1 VERLKMPTGAAL
13 YLGLLAL
20 YGAERVAEL
29 FLSRR
34 NAKRAFAQGGREV
47 GRRHFRVMSALHTL
61 FLFSCG
67 LEVLLL
73 RRGFPPVL
81 GWIALGGCALAQ
93 ALRYWAIAT
102 LGARWNVRVIVVPGV
117 APVTSGP
124 YRFIRHPNYVAVVLE
139 LLLLPLVH
147 GAYLTALVFTLANA
161 ALLAVRIRAE
171 ERALG
176 AAYADAFA
184 ARPRFLPHLKG

>member
-1 VERLKMPTGAAL
+1 MQTSVAL

-20 YGAERVAEL
+20 FAAERVFEL

-34 NAKRAFAQGGREV
+34 NAARALAQGGIEV
-47 GRRHFRVMSALHTL
+47 GQRHFRVMSALHTL
-61 FLFSCG
+61 FFLSCG

-73 RRGFPPVL
+73 HRGFPPVL
-81 GWIALGGCALAQ
+81 GWIALGGCAFAQ

-102 LGARWNVRVIVVPGV
+102 LGPRWNVRVIVVPDA

-139 LLLLPLVH
+139 LGLLPLVH
-147 GAYLTALVFTLANA
+147 GAYLTALVFTFANA

-176 AAYADAFA
+176 AAYANAFA
-184 ARPRFLPHLKG
+184 ARPRFVPHLKR

>member
-1 VERLKMPTGAAL
+1 MSQRL

-20 YGAERVAEL
+20 YGAERMVEL
-29 FLSRR
+29 VLSRR
-34 NAKRAFAQGGREV
+34 NARRAFAQGGVEV
-47 GRRHFRVMSALHTL
+47 GRRHFRVMGALHTL

-67 LEVLLL
+67 LEVVLF
-73 RRGFPPVL
+73 RRPFPQLL
-81 GWIALGGCALAQ
+81 GWLALAGCALAQ
-93 ALRYWAIAT
+93 ALRYWAITT
-102 LGARWNVRVIVVPGV
+102 LGPRWNVRVIVVPGA

-147 GAYLTALVFTLANA
+147 GAYLTCVVFTLSNA

-176 AAYADAFA
+176 AAYANAFA